1 MPTYLAID
9 PGTTNLGWVLYGDD
23 EIVDCGLDTI
33 WLNQKPARQSLTNAV
48 VGWYRDHS
56 HLFSEADEVLIEQQ
70 YSPAHVMGIFPPLI
84 VMEVLFALSQFE
96 YPGKATLI
104 SAAAVKKHYEI
115 TGSYEDRK
123 TQVVRLAGLNHLQG
137 RVHDIADC
145 VLLCW
150 YRDFQKKAASEKAA
164 AQNAKAQL
172 RAKLRAQHTAHSV
185 RDLSPVRAAPAS
197 PQVMACKLCGAVDNL
212 IGRRKRNE
220 ILCKPCYQR
229 EYRRQRKLK

>member
-9 PGTTNLGWVLYGDD
+9 PGTTNLGWVLYSGN

-48 VGWYRDHS
+48 VQWYREHS

-96 YPGKATLI
+96 YPGKAVLI

-115 TGSYEDRK
+115 TGNYEDRK
-123 TQVVRLAGLNHLQG
+123 SQVVRLAGLHHLQG

-150 YRDFQKKAASEKAA
+150 YRDFQKTAAAEKLA

-172 RAKLRAQHTAHSV
+172 RAKLRAQHTTHQI
-185 RDLSPVRAAPAS
+185 RDASPIRAAPPS
-197 PQVMACKLCGAVDNL
+197 PQVMACRLCGATENL
-212 IGRRKRNE
+212 IGRRKKNE

-229 EYRRQRKLK
+229 EYRRQRKVK

>member
-9 PGTTNLGWVLYGDD
+9 PGTTNLGWVLYDND
-23 EIVDCGLDTI
+23 ILDCGLDTI
-33 WLNQKPARQSLTNAV
+33 WLNQKPARQSLTKAV
-48 VGWYRDHS
+48 VLWYREHS
-56 HLFSEADEVLIEQQ
+56 HLFADADEVLIEQQ
-70 YSPAHVMGIFPPLI
+70 YSPLNVMGVFPPLI
-84 VMEVLFALSQFE
+84 VMEVLYALCEFE

-123 TQVVRLAGLNHLQG
+123 AQVVRIAGLHHLQG

-150 YRDFQKKAASEKAA
+150 YRDFQKKAASEKLAA
-164 AQNAKAQL
+164 ASAKAQL
-172 RAKLRAQHTAHSV
+172 RAKLRAQHTIHQV
-185 RDLSPVRAAPAS
+185 RDASPIRPPPS
-197 PQVMACKLCGAVDNL
+197 PQVMACRLCGSTENL